1 MDFYWDILWEMI
13 YLKKQDGFCKC
24 IFNNVKARFYKS
36 GSSTDQSVINTTTG
50 YQAVI
55 TLVCINQYVYCTKL
69 VEMLSL

>member
-36 GSSTDQSVINTTTG
+36 GSSTDQSVIKTTTG
-50 YQAVI
+50 
-55 TLVCINQYVYCTKL
+55 
-69 VEMLSL
+69 